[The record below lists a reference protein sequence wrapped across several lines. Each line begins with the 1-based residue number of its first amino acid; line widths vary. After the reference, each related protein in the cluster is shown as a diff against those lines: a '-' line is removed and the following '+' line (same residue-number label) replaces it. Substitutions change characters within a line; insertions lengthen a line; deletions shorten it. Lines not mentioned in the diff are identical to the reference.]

1 MSSELEHLNGNGK
14 RESKVEGVTLNKW
27 SNTKD
32 DMSSVTDLN
41 REETAWIESDKE
53 SISHDRGEW
62 ANKFEFFLAIMGYT
76 VGIGSVWRFPIIC
89 SRNGGGAFL
98 IPFFFFLITSGGPLY
113 YLEVCLGQFTGQS
126 AGLAFEYCPLFRGL
140 GILQVVISFTVLW
153 YVISILAWVLYFLY
167 SSFCPE
173 LPWTTCNNSWNTE
186 NCTATL
192 KVLSER
198 RTVQDTVYTNISQL
212 NDTLISN
219 TTYNLSMSTQPIDSS
234 SSFHVN
240 GSTLIKSSS
249 SAYEFWEYNVIGR
262 SRGLEDMGSLQP
274 HLVICLFLAW
284 VFCVAAVIKGVK
296 TLGKVVYVTA
306 TAPYVFLT
314 IIFIKAL
321 TMDGAIDGI
330 KAFTEPDFSKLL
342 TTQVWLEAAVQVFYS
357 LGPTWGG
364 VITMSSYNRFHQK
377 SFWSSTIC
385 VAFAGFTSFYNGM
398 VVFAL
403 LGFMANSSG
412 MTVEEIAQQS
422 GPGLAF
428 VAFPTA
434 LSLMP
439 LPQLWSVL
447 FFLMLI
453 AVVFDSLFGMLETV
467 TSGIIDQFP
476 HQLLNRRVL
485 VNILTGVFFFITGL
499 PLTMN
504 GGIYIFQLA
513 DWYFS
518 SFALLIGSLFECIS
532 ICWIYG
538 TERFARDIYI
548 MTGRNVSVILRIM
561 WTIVIPLFV
570 TIAFV
575 ALLTQYSTPAYGDG
589 YKYSSGAVATGII
602 VGLIPIIAVV
612 IVGIVSVLRQKGSTW
627 KRLKCSLKP
636 SDEWGP
642 YQRETKEKYR
652 LKPYIYPTSW
662 WQSFVLNIIGTNDKP
677 SL

>member
-1 MSSELEHLNGNGK
+1 MSTELECLNSDGD
-14 RESKVEGVTLNKW
+14 KVATLKDA
-27 SNTKD
+27 STEKPSDTKD
-32 DMSSVTDLN
+32 TGLDNQDSSWLETDVECVN
-41 REETAWIESDKE
+41 Q
-53 SISHDRGEW
+53 DRGVW

-126 AGLAFEYCPLFRGL
+126 AGLAFEFCSLSRGL
-140 GILQVVISFTVLW
+140 GILQVALSLCVLW
-153 YVISILAWVLYFLY
+153 YLISIMVWVLYFLY
-167 SSFCPE
+167 SSCFSE
-173 LPWTTCNNSWNTE
+173 LPWTTCNNPWNTE
-186 NCTATL
+186 NCTEIL
-192 KVLSER
+192 EVLTGRKTE
-198 RTVQDTVYTNISQL
+198 QDIYNTSVSLL
-212 NDTLISN
+212 NDSFYTVTN
-219 TTYNLSMSTQPIDSS
+219 TDNLSVPNLPFSSSQTNHSNVSTLRSS
-234 SSFHVN
+234 SSV
-240 GSTLIKSSS
+240 
-249 SAYEFWEYNVIGR
+249 YEFWEYKVIGR
-262 SRGLEDMGSLQP
+262 SRGLEDMGSIQP

-284 VFCVAAVIKGVK
+284 LFCVAAVIKGVK

-321 TMDGAIDGI
+321 TLDGAIDGI
-330 KAFTEPDFSKLL
+330 KIFVKPDFSKLL

-357 LGPTWGG
+357 LGPSWGG

-385 VAFAGFTSFYNGM
+385 VAFAGFTAFYNGM
-398 VVFAL
+398 VVFTL
-403 LGFMANSSG
+403 LGFMAKSSG
-412 MTVEEIAQQS
+412 MTVTEIAKQS
-422 GPGLAF
+422 GPGLVF
-428 VAFPTA
+428 VAFPAA

-476 HQLLNRRVL
+476 HQLLDRRIL
-485 VNILTGVFFFITGL
+485 VNIITGLCFFITAL

-513 DWYFS
+513 DWYFA
-518 SFALLIGSLFECIS
+518 SFALLIGSLFECIA

-548 MTGRNVSVILRIM
+548 MTGRTVSVILRIM
-561 WTIVIPLFV
+561 WTILIPLFV

-575 ALLTQYSTPAYGDG
+575 ALLTKYSEPAYGDG
-589 YKYSSGAVATGII
+589 YEYSSGAVAAGIF
-602 VGLIPIIAVV
+602 VGMIPIIAMVV
-612 IVGIVSVLRQKGSTW
+612 VGIVSVLRQKGSLL
-627 KRLKCSLKP
+627 KRFKSSLNP
-636 SDEWGP
+636 SDGWGP
-642 YQRETKEKYR
+642 YEQGTRRKYEM
-652 LKPYIYPTSW
+652 KPYIYPSTW
-662 WQSFVLNIIGTNDKP
+662 WQKLVVNITGR
-677 SL
+677 